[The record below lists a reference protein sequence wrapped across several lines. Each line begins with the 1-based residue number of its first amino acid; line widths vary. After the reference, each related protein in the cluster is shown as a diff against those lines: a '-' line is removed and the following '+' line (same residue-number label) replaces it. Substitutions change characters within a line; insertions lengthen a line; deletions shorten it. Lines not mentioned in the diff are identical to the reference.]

1 MLCQQP
7 PTESLLDT
15 DTDTEGVTFLFVV
28 PIRE

>member
-15 DTDTEGVTFLFVV
+15 DTEGVTSLFVV